1 MGFVLSKLWSR
12 ETTSQK
18 IEKIQNKIVSI
29 QNFKKDTE
37 TRQAKITKSLN
48 ISFCVMYALALIL
61 GLIYAKFY
69 YHNPQKNMDFVFKFK
84 IFLGFFLAPLTFWI
98 LKKIKLKELRE
109 KKTEILDQVT
119 EKETFKVAREIL
131 EKYAPESLS
140 KYGMVSGFRM
150 TSSSYSIPS
159 SLSSIRSSYSSDN
172 SSSVRR
178 RVVPT
183 TAMSVITSSTSS
195 SSMSSSRAPLSTTSS
210 SNYSNRS
217 SITPSVI
224 GGGERVPTYQ
234 PRPISS
240 YGPLIPRAPGP
251 RNVRPLTRPM
261 LPINRHPRGPPL
273 PRPVVPAQKSVFG
286 KLMDYVVGEGP
297 GNQYALICK
306 QCQSH
311 NGMAQHEDY
320 DYTSYRCCYCHYW
333 NPPKKKRPIAPKL
346 ELPSASSVS
355 SDEKDEKVAGS
366 DEKDNKKESSEEK
379 DKKIESLEDT
389 DVKIEAQEEN
399 DKKKRKKQTI
409 QKFFLKKKNDNDEG
423 ESSNLKLSGVSLEEN
438 KSDNEG
444 TIPEVEGMIFNN
456 PDDDEK
462 SDNESDIDIIGEEE
476 VFEAKEVEE
485 NSKSNIEAN
494 QNKFELNNEE

>member
-98 LKKIKLKELRE
+98 LKKVLSWWFARRLNKNEVKLKELRE

-399 DKKKRKKQTI
+399 DKKP
-409 QKFFLKKKNDNDEG
+409 
-423 ESSNLKLSGVSLEEN
+423 EET
-438 KSDNEG
+438 G
-444 TIPEVEGMIFNN
+444 
-456 PDDDEK
+456 
-462 SDNESDIDIIGEEE
+462 
-476 VFEAKEVEE
+476 
-485 NSKSNIEAN
+485 NS
-494 QNKFELNNEE
+494 